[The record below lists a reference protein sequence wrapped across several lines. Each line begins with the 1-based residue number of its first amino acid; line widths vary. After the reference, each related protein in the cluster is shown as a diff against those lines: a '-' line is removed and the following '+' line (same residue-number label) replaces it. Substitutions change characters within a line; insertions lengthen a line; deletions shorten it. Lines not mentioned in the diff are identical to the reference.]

1 MKKKYK
7 KPVIRKKGHLRKFGH
22 ITLLASALIAGIV
35 FVQNGKAPPKIDSVS
50 PQAGSLGTQLTLT
63 GSRFTSNTNDI
74 LMQGQTLLNDLP
86 SSNSTTI
93 TFTLPGSTPCQ
104 PKVACPIKVSNENG
118 ISNAMPFKVV
128 EGSTAYGNEVTVTVL
143 MPNGGEVCVPG
154 EYCGITWYAYQ
165 DGEVVTHQV
174 VGNKDVGL
182 IGVKI
187 ALVKETATNS
197 IDPTN
202 LIVGW
207 VEALPD
213 RIAANRDY
221 AWYAADVTDVNN
233 QFTYNVAAGTYKIL
247 IVAQDKNGQYTLWNT
262 NTNTSG
268 NFDVSDAPFTILY
281 RERQ

>member
-63 GSRFTSNTNDI
+63 GSRFTAQTNSILVEGKTIASN
-74 LMQGQTLLNDLP
+74 L
-86 SSNSTTI
+86 SSFDGTSI
-93 TFTLPGSTPCQ
+93 TFTLPPNVPCQ
-104 PKVACPIKVSNENG
+104 APAACPLKVSNENG
-118 ISNAMPFKVV
+118 ISNAVPFKAV

-143 MPNGGEVCVPG
+143 TPNGGETCVPG
-154 EYCGITWYAYQ
+154 EYCGITWVAYQ
-165 DGEVVTHQV
+165 NGQLITHEV
-174 VGNKDVGL
+174 VGNKDIGL
-182 IGVKI
+182 VEVKI
-187 ALVKETATNS
+187 ALVKDTATNS
-197 IDPTN
+197 SDPTN
-202 LIVGW
+202 LVVGW

-213 RIAANRDY
+213 RIAAIRDY

-247 IVAQDKNGQYTLWNT
+247 IVAQDENGQYTLWNT
-262 NTNTSG
+262 NTNKPG
-268 NFDVSDAPFTILY
+268 NFDVSDAAFTVTP
-281 RERQ
+281 RK